1 MLGSVGSVLCR
12 QDDEF
17 MGRAKIQTS
26 VVAQRGHIEVGS
38 HLENLSRILGRNTY
52 IYLCSQSRWV
62 DLKDV
67 WVRGVRQDQGKVQV
81 SLSWLPVTADRWV
94 TRHQAGYSCVIT
106 S

>member
-38 HLENLSRILGRNTY
+38 HSEN
-52 IYLCSQSRWV
+52 
-62 DLKDV
+62 
-67 WVRGVRQDQGKVQV
+67 
-81 SLSWLPVTADRWV
+81 
-94 TRHQAGYSCVIT
+94 
-106 S
+106 

>member
-38 HLENLSRILGRNTY
+38 LSKNLDFRTKHLHLLVFLVPLG
-52 IYLCSQSRWV
+52 
-62 DLKDV
+62 
-67 WVRGVRQDQGKVQV
+67 
-81 SLSWLPVTADRWV
+81 
-94 TRHQAGYSCVIT
+94 
-106 S
+106 